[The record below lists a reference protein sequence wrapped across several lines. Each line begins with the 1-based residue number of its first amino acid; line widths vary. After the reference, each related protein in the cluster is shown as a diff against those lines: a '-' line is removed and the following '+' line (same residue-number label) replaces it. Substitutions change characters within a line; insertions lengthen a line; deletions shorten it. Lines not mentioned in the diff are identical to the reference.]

1 MKVLLL
7 GATGLLGHN
16 VLRQLVD
23 AGHEVV
29 ALVRHA
35 EGIRLPAGGWQ
46 TAVGSALDADTLR
59 RAADGCQ
66 AVVNCVG
73 ATDMSLRHIDDFR
86 PANRDLPARVV
97 GTMEELGI
105 ATLVHTSTVNTIGH
119 GSAAEPAD
127 EQAPMR
133 PPFDRSLY
141 ALSKLEGEQVVLQ
154 AARRHPEWHA
164 VVVCPGFMLGAWD
177 VKPSSGRM
185 LQAAYRRPLM
195 AAPPGGKAFVAVAD
209 VATAIV
215 HALDRGANGERY
227 IVAGQSMSIADLYR
241 LQAGTMGYRQ
251 RLLVLPRWLMAAAG
265 AAGDALRACGLRT
278 ELSSNNL
285 RQLAVQ
291 EHYDGSRA
299 ARELD
304 ITYTSI
310 AEAIK
315 QYHQWKE
322 DTRR

>member
-16 VLRQLVD
+16 VLLQLVD

-35 EGIRLPAGGWQ
+35 EGIHLSTDGWQ
-46 TAVGSALDADTLR
+46 TVVGSALDIDTLR
-59 RAADGCQ
+59 CAAEGCQ

-86 PANRDLPARVV
+86 PANCKLPALVV
-97 GTMEELGI
+97 DMMEELGI

-119 GSAAEPAD
+119 GSATHPAD
-127 EQAPMR
+127 EQTPMQAP
-133 PPFDRSLY
+133 FNRSLY
-141 ALSKLEGEQVVLQ
+141 ALSKLEGEQVVRQ
-154 AARRHPEWHA
+154 AAQRHPRWHA
-164 VVVCPGFMLGAWD
+164 VVICPGFMLGAWD

-215 HALDRGANGERY
+215 HALDHGANGERY
-227 IVAGQSMSIADLYR
+227 IVAGQNMSIADLYR
-241 LQAGTMGYRQ
+241 LQASTMGYRQ
-251 RLLVLPRWLMAAAG
+251 RLFLLPRWLMASAG
-265 AAGDALRACGLRT
+265 MAGDILRACGLRT

-285 RQLAVQ
+285 RQLSVH
-291 EHYDGSRA
+291 EYYDGSRA